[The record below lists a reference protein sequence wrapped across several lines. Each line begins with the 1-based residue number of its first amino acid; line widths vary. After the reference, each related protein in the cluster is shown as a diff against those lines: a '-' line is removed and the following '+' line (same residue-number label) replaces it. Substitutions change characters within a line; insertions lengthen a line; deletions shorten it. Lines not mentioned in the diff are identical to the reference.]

1 MVHSGDP
8 NGMIA
13 LVVKPATFVRIL
25 DVQGDFGMITL
36 L

>member
-1 MVHSGDP
+1 MMRSGDP

-13 LVVKPATFVRIL
+13 LVVKPATFVRVL
-25 DVQGDFGMITL
+25 DVRGDFGMITL